1 MTMVCTALVQK
12 QIEGVTVAQKAV
24 ETVELS
30 LRVAGQQFKQPKS
43 TVHHVD
49 RPTALPEEE
58 KSTLRLW

>member
-49 RPTALPEEE
+49 
-58 KSTLRLW
+58 